1 MTRLAPAKGLALSL
15 VACVCIAAC
24 SETSSTTAPRD
35 RGVPSFDSGPG
46 SGGSGGGDGGTQP
59 TGPIQNVFI
68 GQNPMVSGD
77 TSSVLV
83 SFTQSAPAEGYTL
96 ALKSNDP
103 AVLVPATYQAPAG
116 AFVVHVPLSTTPI
129 TDARNFLVTVTLLGQ
144 SKSNGAKLYP
154 RTATLAAPALFKP
167 GDRSG
172 FKMREIVDFDW
183 NDQNNA
189 WCYHLQMDDDPNFTG
204 YPAYGE
210 LCTPN
215 SFWRQS
221 AFGPVGS
228 TTYWRVRAQDAS
240 GNPGPWS
247 VVRSFVIKD

>member
-1 MTRLAPAKGLALSL
+1 MRDLVFTLVLSL
-15 VACVCIAAC
+15 CVATAC
-24 SETSSTTAPRD
+24 GSDSPTSTPAD
-35 RGVPSFDSGPG
+35 RGTPSFASG
-46 SGGSGGGDGGTQP
+46 SGSDGDGGDGGGGGGDP
-59 TGPIQNVFI
+59 APAGPLQNVFL
-68 GQNPMVSGD
+68 NKAPMISGD

-83 SFTQSAPAEGYTL
+83 SFTDVVPTGGYTL
-96 ALKSNDP
+96 ALTSNDA
-103 AVLVPATYQAPAG
+103 AVLVPATYQAPPG
-116 AFVVHVPLSTTPI
+116 VIVVHVPYSTTPI
-129 TDARNFLVTVTLLGQ
+129 TNARSYTITVTLQGQ
-144 SKSNGAKLYP
+144 SKSTGTKLFP
-154 RTATLAAPALFKP
+154 RTATLAAPTLFKP

-189 WCYHLQMDDDPNFTG
+189 WCYHLQIDDDAAFNG
-204 YPAYGE
+204 YPAYADV
-210 LCTPN
+210 CTPN